1 MKPYPLLLALAW
13 LPLAVACNQQP
24 PATTAASAPSA
35 PAAAP
40 AATPTPVEANHT
52 AAARQVLNQP
62 GTVVLDVRTPLEF
75 MTGHLPQARN
85 LSVGASDFTQ
95 QVTALDTSRT
105 YVLYCGSGQRSG
117 AAALKMQSQG
127 FRHLINGGAYD
138 DLKAR

>member
-1 MKPYPLLLALAW
+1 MKPYPLLAAMAW
-13 LPLAVACNQQP
+13 LPFAVACNQQQ
-24 PATTAASAPSA
+24 PAATAAPTTPA
-35 PAAAP
+35 PAVVS

-95 QVTALDTSRT
+95 QVAALDTSRT

-117 AAALKMQSQG
+117 EAALKMQSQG
-127 FRHLINGGAYD
+127 FHHLINGGAYD
-138 DLKAR
+138 DLKAK